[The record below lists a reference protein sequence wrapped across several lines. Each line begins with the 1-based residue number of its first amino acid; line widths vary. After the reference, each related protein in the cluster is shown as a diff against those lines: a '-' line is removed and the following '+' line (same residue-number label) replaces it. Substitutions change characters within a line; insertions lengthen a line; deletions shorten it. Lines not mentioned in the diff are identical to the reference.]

1 MSKKIGL
8 HIAGRRFDV
17 DVEDEFAVYL
27 ENEMP
32 KDFSIDSNNDLKAL
46 LKGYVRVSH
55 ELYKQELMMKN
66 LIKKL

>member
-8 HIAGRRFDV
+8 YIASRRFDV
-17 DVEDEFAVYL
+17 DVENDFAVYL

-32 KDFSIDSNNDLKAL
+32 KDFSIDGNNDLKTL
-46 LKGYVRVSH
+46 LKGYIRVSH
-55 ELYKQELMMKN
+55 ELYKQEQVMKD